1 MPSKTRS
8 KTPSKSRSKTPSR
21 SRSKTPSESKSKSP
35 SKEVKSMF
43 HTIMTKIN
51 IPNPKPFPNSDIENV
66 MKNMKNNGKFDR
78 LVTKLKQIKKQSENQ
93 KDKYMKNIEAFIIKE
108 TRSDKTVGGR
118 DRERYN
124 PYDRNMWQYKVA
136 EGFEEEYGPAN
147 LYALSVIIVG
157 AAAIIFYNP
166 LATPITLTGVILGI
180 RQLRR
185 RGGQGSSTK
194 TRRRR

>member
-1 MPSKTRS
+1 
-8 KTPSKSRSKTPSR
+8 
-21 SRSKTPSESKSKSP
+21 
-35 SKEVKSMF
+35 
-43 HTIMTKIN
+43 MTKIN